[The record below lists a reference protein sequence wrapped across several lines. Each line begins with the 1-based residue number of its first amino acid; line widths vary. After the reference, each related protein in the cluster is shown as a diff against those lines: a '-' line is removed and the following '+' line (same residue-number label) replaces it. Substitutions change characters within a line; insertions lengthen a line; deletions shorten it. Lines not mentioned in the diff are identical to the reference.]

1 MMAMMV
7 GYWHKDGL
15 EVYRFVDKKP
25 VRQVSG
31 TLDGLKPIRGVLSKK
46 VLIIGREL
54 LFHTRKS
61 YPPAS
66 IKNLTKAVGLEIGE
80 LFPISKPAF
89 HCRVFESSTAHTTL
103 DIWAW
108 ESDQYERLREVFPF
122 DHLMPED
129 LAYSSEVPEIKIFQ
143 NRGMTHILAH
153 SGHQFLS
160 GASYPD
166 GTIDEKEME
175 RFLSGLGRHRSDIKR
190 IKVYGAAPFQFR
202 DARIPEIS
210 RVAHEDYPLCMDYL
224 TDLNIN
230 EFKVKRDIRLS
241 SKIYLL
247 CRIVTYL
254 IFGYGLMLYLTT
266 KNFDQTLGEIRRK
279 ISAMDAKSSPGGIG
293 QRSEDYSNII
303 KEVNE
308 KISRRYPPLKVMEI
322 LAKSLP
328 AGTFIT
334 RMVLIENR
342 LEVSVSSK
350 DPLSVVK
357 ALGSAEGIKTVR
369 LKGAPGKG
377 TPGKGAPGKDA
388 ATESYNFNVT
398 IELTR

>member
-1 MMAMMV
+1 M
-7 GYWHKDGL
+7 
-15 EVYRFVDKKP
+15 DKKP
-25 VRQVSG
+25 VKQASG

-46 VLIIGREL
+46 VLIVGREL
-54 LFHTRKS
+54 LFHTRKR

-108 ESDQYERLREVFPF
+108 ESEQYERLREVFPF
-122 DHLMPED
+122 DHLVPED

-175 RFLSGLGRHRSDIKR
+175 RFLSGLGRYRSDIKR

-210 RVAHEDYPLCMDYL
+210 SVAHEDYPLCMDYL

-247 CRIVTYL
+247 CRIAIYL
-254 IFGYGLMLYLTT
+254 ILGYGLMLYLTT
-266 KNFDQTLGEIRRK
+266 KNFDQTLGEIRQK
-279 ISAMDAKSSPGGIG
+279 ISAMDAKSSHGGIG
-293 QRSEDYSNII
+293 GRSEDYSNII

-308 KISRRYPPLKVMEI
+308 KLSRKYSPLKVMEI

-328 AGTFIT
+328 VGTFIT
-334 RMVLIENR
+334 RMVLSDNR

-377 TPGKGAPGKDA
+377 APGKGA